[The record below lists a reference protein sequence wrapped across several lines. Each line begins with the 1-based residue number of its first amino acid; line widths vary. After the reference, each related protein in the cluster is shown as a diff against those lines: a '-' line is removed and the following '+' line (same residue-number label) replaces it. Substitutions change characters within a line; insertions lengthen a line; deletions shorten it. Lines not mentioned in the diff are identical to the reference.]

1 MPPAERFNTVESHPA
16 SSPSPPLPAN
26 QQRLA
31 LRPAHDHTE
40 CVLHQ
45 HRPDRRLL
53 PRAVLQLAN
62 RRHRLGL
69 LGNRLRPVPR
79 HRLRGVFH
87 SPPIREIINAKAREA
102 TRPTR
107 FSFPLLLY
115 VCRLA
120 PLCQKPLAVALCAL
134 RAPQSANEPPS
145 PLLGVAGLALKRKC
159 S

>member
-1 MPPAERFNTVESHPA
+1 MFTFSNSGIHAGAFGTRRGAIARLRVAMPPAERFNTVESHPA

-31 LRPAHDHTE
+31 LRP
-40 CVLHQ
+40 
-45 HRPDRRLL
+45 DRRLP

-102 TRPTR
+102 ARPTR

-120 PLCQKPLAVALCAL
+120 PLCQKPLAVALCA
-134 RAPQSANEPPS
+134 QPS
-145 PLLGVAGLALKRKC
+145 
-159 S
+159 